1 MRLDTPSADRT
12 IDLSGARCPHLVI
25 AIIAALESMTPGQ
38 ILQVIAT
45 DANAPSS
52 VTAWARQS
60 GHTLHDM
67 YHETDHVV
75 FFLECAG
82 RRANRHAPH
91 QSANPTTH

>member
-1 MRLDTPSADRT
+1 MRLNTPSADRT

-25 AIIAALESMTPGQ
+25 AIITALQTMTPGQ

-52 VTAWARQS
+52 ISAWARQS

-67 YHETDHVV
+67 YQETDHFV
-75 FFLECAG
+75 FFLERAERYAG
-82 RRANRHAPH
+82 RRAPRPA
-91 QSANPTTH
+91 ANPTNH

>member
-1 MRLDTPSADRT
+1 MRLNTPSADRT
-12 IDLSGARCPHLVI
+12 VDLSGARCPHLVI

-52 VTAWARQS
+52 ISAWARQS

-67 YHETDHVV
+67 YQETDHVV
-75 FFLECAG
+75 FFLECTG
-82 RRANRHAPH
+82 RRASRPAPRPA
-91 QSANPTTH
+91 ANPTNH